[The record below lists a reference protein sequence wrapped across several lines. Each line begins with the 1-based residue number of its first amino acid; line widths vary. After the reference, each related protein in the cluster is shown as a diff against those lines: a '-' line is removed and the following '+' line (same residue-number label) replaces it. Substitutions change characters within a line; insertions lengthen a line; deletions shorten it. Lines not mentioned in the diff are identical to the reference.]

1 MFARSAMAERQLKET
16 TSSFVQ
22 DVQLQFMNSAT
33 ESKYQLM
40 MTGCVTFVRISSRKD
55 GLCSVRYAVVEE
67 AS

>member
-1 MFARSAMAERQLKET
+1 MFARSAMAVRQLKET

-33 ESKYQLM
+33 ESKYPLM
-40 MTGCVTFVRISSRKD
+40 MTGCVTFVRISRRKD